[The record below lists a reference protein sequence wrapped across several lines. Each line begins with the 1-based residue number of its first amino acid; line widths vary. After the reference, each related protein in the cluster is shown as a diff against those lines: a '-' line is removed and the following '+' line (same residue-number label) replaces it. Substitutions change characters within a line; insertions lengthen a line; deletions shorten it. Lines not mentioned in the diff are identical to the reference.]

1 MYTIYV
7 DGHALYAPNLANE
20 GYSVLNPKI
29 TMELNKAGSLEFT
42 VPPNNLMYDNIHR
55 MKSIIQVFDGG
66 EEIFRGRVLH
76 DEKDFAKR
84 KAVYCE
90 GELSFLLDS
99 IQRTYDYSGTLSGL
113 FTQYITNHNAQVDE
127 SKRFTVGQITV
138 TDSNN
143 YVHYSS
149 TQYPNTWDE
158 IKKKLIETHGGYVR
172 TRVQGG
178 VRYIDYIEDYDHIAP
193 QTIEFGVNML
203 DISEHIN
210 ADDVFTVL
218 IPLGAKQGETETRL
232 TVESV
237 NDGKDYIEDADAIAL
252 FGRITKVNTWD
263 NVTVATNLLNKG
275 RSFLA
280 DGVQMSISLSLKA
293 VDLHLVNVDTE
304 RIHLGD
310 YIRVLSV
317 PHRIDRRFQCS
328 KITLDLVN
336 PDASEYDFGVAF
348 KSMTDDQVG
357 TGIEGASL
365 QEMVI
370 TAQKTANQA
379 QQSANQA
386 NTEIETVITQLPTD
400 YVGTATFEAF
410 RTEVNSK
417 LAVVYRVKG
426 SVSTFND
433 LPLTNNHVGDVWNTL
448 DTDAN
453 YVYTESGWDKLSE
466 TIDLTRFVTNTT
478 FQALVDRVSA
488 LEGNGE

>member
-1 MYTIYV
+1 
-7 DGHALYAPNLANE
+7 
-20 GYSVLNPKI
+20 
-29 TMELNKAGSLEFT
+29 
-42 VPPNNLMYDNIHR
+42 
-55 MKSIIQVFDGG
+55 
-66 EEIFRGRVLH
+66 
-76 DEKDFAKR
+76 
-84 KAVYCE
+84 
-90 GELSFLLDS
+90 
-99 IQRTYDYSGTLSGL
+99 
-113 FTQYITNHNAQVDE
+113 
-127 SKRFTVGQITV
+127 
-138 TDSNN
+138 
-143 YVHYSS
+143 
-149 TQYPNTWDE
+149 
-158 IKKKLIETHGGYVR
+158 
-172 TRVQGG
+172 
-178 VRYIDYIEDYDHIAP
+178 
-193 QTIEFGVNML
+193 
-203 DISEHIN
+203 
-210 ADDVFTVL
+210 
-218 IPLGAKQGETETRL
+218 
-232 TVESV
+232 
-237 NDGKDYIEDADAIAL
+237 
-252 FGRITKVNTWD
+252 
-263 NVTVATNLLNKG
+263 
-275 RSFLA
+275 
-280 DGVQMSISLSLKA
+280 MSISLSLKA

-310 YIRVLSV
+310 YIMVLSV

-357 TGIEGASL
+357 TDIEGASL

-370 TAQKTANQA
+370 TAQETANQA

-386 NTEIETVITQLPTD
+386 NTDIETVITQLPTD

-466 TIDLTRFVTNTT
+466 TIDLTRFVTNTA